1 MANLEVKNPP
11 EFTDKIYKTERED
24 LLTAELENSIKGSL
38 LNNDVFLKQAL
49 LEESTRAKE
58 AEETNKNNLTAHV
71 ADKTNPHKVT
81 KAQIGL
87 GNVDN
92 TADMDKPVSTA
103 QQEALDRH
111 TGNNAVHIT
120 EAERTNWNDANT
132 KKHTHSNKS
141 VLDKITQTLLD
152 SWNAAYSHISDVVK
166 HITSAERTNWNA
178 AKTHADSAH
187 APSNSERNVITT
199 IKKNGTALTPDNS
212 RAVNIT
218 VPTDYIVSGSQT
230 VTSTADGGTNTYT
243 FTRSDGTK
251 STFNVKNGSKGS
263 TGATGPTGAKGDTG
277 AKGATGA
284 TGPAGV
290 KGDKGD
296 AGVSVSSITQTT
308 TSNAD
313 GGTNVITVT
322 LSNGTKSTFNVKNG
336 SKGSTGAAGS
346 NATVTVDSALSSTS
360 ANPVQNKVVK
370 NALDGKANAN
380 HSHDNIRQ
388 VLTVTSGK
396 TITISCPVL
405 AAGGGGVVLA
415 DYISVRRLTPGY
427 SNIPLT
433 MYVKQTMKYEV
444 AFQAPSGDQ
453 TISSITASAVNEN
466 GIIKITLTSNNNGY
480 TSSNGLQLEYTA
492 SITSITV
499 S

>member
-251 STFNVKNGSKGS
+251 STFNVKDRK
-263 TGATGPTGAKGDTG
+263 
-277 AKGATGA
+277 
-284 TGPAGV
+284 
-290 KGDKGD
+290 
-296 AGVSVSSITQTT
+296 SV
-308 TSNAD
+308 
-313 GGTNVITVT
+313 V
-322 LSNGTKSTFNVKNG
+322 
-336 SKGSTGAAGS
+336 
-346 NATVTVDSALSSTS
+346 
-360 ANPVQNKVVK
+360 
-370 NALDGKANAN
+370 
-380 HSHDNIRQ
+380 
-388 VLTVTSGK
+388 
-396 TITISCPVL
+396 
-405 AAGGGGVVLA
+405 
-415 DYISVRRLTPGY
+415 
-427 SNIPLT
+427 
-433 MYVKQTMKYEV
+433 
-444 AFQAPSGDQ
+444 
-453 TISSITASAVNEN
+453 
-466 GIIKITLTSNNNGY
+466 
-480 TSSNGLQLEYTA
+480 
-492 SITSITV
+492 
-499 S
+499 